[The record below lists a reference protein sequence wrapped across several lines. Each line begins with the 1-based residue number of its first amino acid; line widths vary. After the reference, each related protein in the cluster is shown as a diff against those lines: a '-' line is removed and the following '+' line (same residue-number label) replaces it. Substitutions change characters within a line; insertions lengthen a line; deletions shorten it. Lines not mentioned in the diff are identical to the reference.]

1 VLFRSGTSEFEIELL
16 KEKNYTLSSLNN
28 MKNQILL
35 VKYLDEGK
43 VLDYYNQIDMIIFAI
58 DKEYEEVRKRGNTGP
73 LYP

>member
-1 VLFRSGTSEFEIELL
+1 
-16 KEKNYTLSSLNN
+16 

-58 DKEYEEVRKRGNTGP
+58 DKEYEEVRKRGNQ
-73 LYP
+73 